1 MSWSSWVSREGLTT
15 RQLWWRIGIVALLLI
30 FYRAAFFSVYQHISG
45 AAFLFAIVPCI
56 AAGLML
62 GIWGAVAA
70 IAALGIVDHT
80 LALAVGAEG
89 EVGAPAMFV
98 TGSVKLLL
106 GIGAGWIAQSTR
118 RLWSANRQMAEEA
131 ARRKKSE
138 AMLEQSERR
147 YRALVESLGEG
158 VGLYD
163 ERDVCVFSNR
173 ALLTTLGKDK
183 DAILGV
189 DFAEHFD
196 TLSQSR
202 VAQHRTNK
210 TDRTVRY
217 EVSPKDKPD
226 NVLLV
231 TETPLV
237 GDEDES
243 GGMSAQTLRVVRDL
257 SDRIESERRQRELE
271 RQLQRGQALQSLA
284 VLAGGVAHDFNNLL
298 SGIVGN
304 AEFALRRIPRA
315 APLELTQCV
324 EEIREFAGE
333 AAQLSRQMLAY
344 AGRRSLAVGAVDVNV
359 EVREALK
366 LLHSMIEAQ
375 ALLRLDLSDGI
386 PQIKADRIQLR
397 QVVTNLVL
405 NALEAMS
412 DKRGTLT
419 IRTELQ
425 QVDAKRLSE
434 MGAAEGL
441 AEGAYVTVSVSDT
454 GVGIPVELKDRIFE
468 PFFSTKS
475 PGRGM
480 GLAASVG
487 IVRSHRGWL
496 DLSSE
501 VGQGTTFR
509 LLLPLVQEA
518 RQPVRRMTPVDLQPS
533 RSGNILLIDDEV
545 AVRVVT
551 HRLLVDLGQRVI
563 TADSG
568 RRGIELFRQHHAT
581 IDLVVLDLTMPE
593 LSGAEVLQELRR
605 IREDVSVVVTS
616 GFHPSNASDLLA
628 LPNVIGFLEKPHST
642 ANLEAIVATMFAN

>member
-1 MSWSSWVSREGLTT
+1 MSQEGLSA
-15 RQLWWRIGIVALLLI
+15 RQLVWRIATVALLLI
-30 FYRAAFFSVYQHISG
+30 VYRAAFFPVYQHISG

-56 AAGLML
+56 AAGLLL

-70 IAALGIVDHT
+70 ITALGIVDHT

-89 EVGAPAMFV
+89 EVGEPAMFV

-118 RLWSANRQMAEEA
+118 RLRFVNQQMAEEA
-131 ARRKKSE
+131 SRRKKSE

-183 DAILGV
+183 DAIVGIN
-189 DFAEHFD
+189 FADHFD

-202 VAQHRTNK
+202 IEENRAHK
-210 TDRTVRY
+210 TDTTSRY

-237 GDEDES
+237 GDEVEP
-243 GGMSAQTLRVVRDL
+243 GGTTAQTLRVVRDL

-304 AEFALRRIPRA
+304 AEFALRRIPRT

-375 ALLRLDLSDGI
+375 AILRLELSDGI

-412 DKRGTLT
+412 DRGRGTLT

-434 MGAAEGL
+434 MGAPEGMT
-441 AEGAYVTVSVSDT
+441 EGAYVTLSVCDT
-454 GVGIPVELKDRIFE
+454 GIGIPVELKDRIFE

-518 RQPVRRMTPVDLQPS
+518 RQPVRRMTPVDLRPS

-568 RRGIELFRQHHAT
+568 RRGIELFKQHHAT